1 MPKYFRDED
10 VAEANKIMAGD
21 APIQATAG
29 RMTPAERIAS
39 VGRAFGAKAPAKKA
53 DPMEAEA
60 AALQELLGKDV
71 KVSPMG
77 KKAGGKVKKYK
88 SGGMAS
94 ASKRA
99 DGCAVRGKTKG
110 RML

>member
-71 KVSPMG
+71 KVTP
-77 KKAGGKVKKYK
+77 KKKGGKVKAYK
-88 SGGMAS
+88 NGGMSS

-99 DGCAVRGKTKG
+99 DGIAKRGKTKG